1 MPTYS
6 QGGIVAR
13 FPDQLAGMSVSG
25 LLSNK
30 ATFHVKVSSNATGE
44 LFALL
49 SPNYKIQ
56 MAVGDGVVT
65 FQRNDYEARKEIGT
79 VQRHFQILASW
90 KPECF
95 QLALMI
101 DDNVGGPDA
110 CVTIDTDPIY
120 VPVGL
125 LEWARRLN
133 LLPRTT
139 YSSAAEFLGIFLES
153 LRQANRTIRDTNS
166 FRLFW
171 DRQRTRKT
179 SQRIVPKQEPE
190 AMAGI
195 AGYLQDQSLLAG
207 YQLLQETQAGTGSL
221 DLRAL
226 AVLERG
232 GFVNV
237 CVEGKN
243 AHSTDLE
250 HGITNQLPAYMRS
263 ARADYGVYLVL
274 WYKCQAFPE
283 PAQDN
288 IDVTWGLTK
297 LRPWENIV
305 VESFNLAI
313 PTPPSARTFQYA

>member
-6 QGGIVAR
+6 QNGIVAR
-13 FPDQLAGMSVSG
+13 FPNQLAGMSVSG

-30 ATFHVKVSSNATGE
+30 ATLHVKVSPGAAGE

-49 SPNYKIQ
+49 SPDYTIQ
-56 MAVGDGVVT
+56 MTVGSGVVT
-65 FQRNDYEARKEIGT
+65 LRRNHYEARKEIGA

-90 KPECF
+90 KPDCF

-110 CVTIDTDPIY
+110 CVTIHTDPIY

-125 LEWARRLN
+125 LQWARRLN
-133 LLPRTT
+133 LLARTT

-166 FRLFW
+166 FKLFW
-171 DRQRTRKT
+171 DRQRTRNA
-179 SQRIVPKQEPE
+179 SRRIVPKNEPE

-226 AVLERG
+226 AALEGG
-232 GFVNV
+232 GFVNI

-250 HGITNQLPAYMRS
+250 HGVTNQLPAYMRS
-263 ARADYGVYLVL
+263 AQANYGVYLVL
-274 WYKCQAFPE
+274 WYKCEAFPE

-305 VESFNLAI
+305 VESFDLAI
-313 PTPPSARTFQYA
+313 PTPPSARTFEYS